1 MGKGVFRELSQVFTV
16 EQKGNKKHLVRNISL
31 AISVGFLSAWF
42 LVMFCSV
49 TTYVDCFDGPEPAL
63 NRAYISQSAAFA
75 IFCVVLY
82 KQNKSSSFLVESK
95 ALSLPLG
102 SLLGIGSIVLS
113 FSSVNASTL
122 WLMVGI
128 GSFLTAASAAMLFSI
143 LAHRFSLL
151 SYKER
156 LVYSVVAFGL
166 TAIML
171 GISSLVQKTP
181 AAMYAMGIAFV
192 SGIAL
197 AISDWCKIDAFNEES
212 VVETQDFV
220 TVAKRKMLLRFGLLV
235 FIWRMVVEWART
247 MLIRGGINEAGNTLF
262 AQIHAL
268 GTIVVVVSAL
278 VIIIM
283 LAVIPKRFRLSY
295 VYRVILLTSIC
306 AVLFTQ
312 IAFDESSKIL
322 PYALT
327 SGTTV
332 LLMMI
337 TWAAAVL
344 LIDLT
349 DKHNP
354 SQVILLAVGMS
365 YSGGAVGFIL
375 GQCFD
380 SFLAH
385 TPLVFIVCEVICV
398 CALVMSYVS
407 LFTEKDLDFVSR
419 ILPNSQ
425 RHHFMD
431 HCKNLA
437 SEYGL
442 SEREE
447 EILVM
452 LAKGRNAAYIQ
463 QTLFISYNTATTH
476 RKRIYQKLGVHSQ
489 QELMDFVEK
498 GYERF

>member
-306 AVLFTQ
+306 
-312 IAFDESSKIL
+312 
-322 PYALT
+322 
-327 SGTTV
+327 
-332 LLMMI
+332 
-337 TWAAAVL
+337 
-344 LIDLT
+344 
-349 DKHNP
+349 
-354 SQVILLAVGMS
+354 
-365 YSGGAVGFIL
+365 
-375 GQCFD
+375 
-380 SFLAH
+380 
-385 TPLVFIVCEVICV
+385 
-398 CALVMSYVS
+398 
-407 LFTEKDLDFVSR
+407 
-419 ILPNSQ
+419 
-425 RHHFMD
+425 
-431 HCKNLA
+431 
-437 SEYGL
+437 
-442 SEREE
+442 
-447 EILVM
+447 
-452 LAKGRNAAYIQ
+452 
-463 QTLFISYNTATTH
+463 
-476 RKRIYQKLGVHSQ
+476 
-489 QELMDFVEK
+489 
-498 GYERF
+498 

>member
-1 MGKGVFRELSQVFTV
+1 MGEGIVRELSQMFTV
-16 EQKGNKKHLVRNISL
+16 EQKGGKSHLVRNITL

-42 LVMFCSV
+42 LIMFCSV

-63 NRAYISQSAAFA
+63 NRAYITQSIAFVL
-75 IFCVVLY
+75 FCVLLY

-102 SLLGIGSIVLS
+102 SLLGIGSVILS
-113 FSSVNASTL
+113 FSSVNENTL
-122 WLMVGI
+122 WLMVAI
-128 GSFLTAASAAMLFSI
+128 GSFLTAASSAMLFSI
-143 LAHRFSLL
+143 LAQRFSLL

-166 TAIML
+166 TAIVL
-171 GISSLVQKTP
+171 GVSSLVQITP
-181 AAMYAMGIAFV
+181 AAIYAMCIAFV

-197 AISDWCKIDAFNEES
+197 TISDRCKIDASNDKN

-235 FIWRMVVEWART
+235 FIWRLVVEWART

-278 VIIIM
+278 AIIIM
-283 LAVIPKRFRLSY
+283 LAAIPKRFRLSY
-295 VYRVILLTSIC
+295 VYRVILLTSLC

-312 IAFDESSKIL
+312 IAFDESSKII

-349 DKHNP
+349 DEYSP

-365 YSGGAVGFIL
+365 YGGAAVGFIL

-380 SFLAH
+380 LMLEH
-385 TPLVFIVCEVICV
+385 VPLVFIVCEVICV

-419 ILPNSQ
+419 ILPNSK
-425 RHHFMD
+425 RHYFMD
-431 HCKNLA
+431 RCKKLA

-452 LAKGRNAAYIQ
+452 LAKGRNATYIQ
-463 QTLFISYNTATTH
+463 QTLYISYNTATTH

-498 GYERF
+498 GFERS